1 MILWFFCLFCFEGVA
16 LPWLPDFS
24 KEMVIPMKYQQL
36 THSKNGQILKIKK
49 KHNYKKK
56 KKKSV
61 TASSL
66 HMLLFKLFLKKF
78 LIFFF
83 F

>member
-36 THSKNGQILKIKK
+36 THSKNRQILKIKK
-49 KHNYKKK
+49 KHNYKK

-83 F
+83 